1 MLHILLMILKIIG
14 IVLLA
19 ILGILVALLLII
31 LFVPVRYRV
40 KGKKQEDD
48 INGTAKVSWLFGLI
62 SVVVQYQEKSVV
74 LKVRLFGINLL
85 KFIEKIKCRKKSS
98 PKIKKQKTIKQE
110 SKPVQ
115 KKTTEQSGDNLESKE
130 DTKNTQKMVSSEK
143 EDQPSKPKQTV
154 SKTVSEN
161 SDISTLGKIKNTV
174 LEIIK
179 IPSRIVAVIRKFR
192 LTIHNIYDTINHWRE
207 FLADDTTKA
216 ALTLV
221 KGHIFRLFVHIRPKK
236 IRGQIIYGF
245 EDPCTTG
252 QVLAGISAFYPLYYK
267 SLSITPD
274 FTKQVFEGYLD
285 FKGRV
290 YSFYLVK
297 TLLVIF
303 FDKNIQSII
312 HKFRNKEAS

>member
-62 SVVVQYQEKSVV
+62 SAVVQYQEEAVD
-74 LKVRLFGINLL
+74 LKVRLLGINLL
-85 KFIEKIKCRKKSS
+85 KFIEKIKNRKMSS
-98 PKIKKQKTIKQE
+98 QKIKKQTTIKQE
-110 SKPVQ
+110 SKPIQ
-115 KKTTEQSGDNLESKE
+115 KKTTEQSGDILKTKE
-130 DTKNTQKMVSSEK
+130 DTKNTKESKVSEK
-143 EDQPSKPKQTV
+143 GEQSSK
-154 SKTVSEN
+154 SKETAPEKAN
-161 SDISTLGKIKNTV
+161 ISIFEKIKNTI

-179 IPSRIVAVIRKFR
+179 IPSRIVEMIRKFR
-192 LTIHNIYDTINHWRE
+192 LTIHNIYDKISHWRE
-207 FLADDTTKA
+207 FLTEDTTKA
-216 ALTLV
+216 ALVLV
-221 KGHIFRLFVHIRPKK
+221 KGHIFRLFMHIRPKK

-252 QVLAGISAFYPLYYK
+252 QVLAGISVFYPLYYR

-274 FTKQVFEGYLD
+274 FTNQVFEGNIDL
-285 FKGRV
+285 KGRI
-290 YSFYLVK
+290 YAFYLVK

-312 HKFRNKEAS
+312 HTFRNKEAS